1 MDYRKIL
8 EKGFENKI
16 VSLDEARS
24 IGMQKWG
31 NKFIEAGNHGEVFDL
46 MRKLGGRKK
55 YIIIKLGYIGSVF
68 YEELFEDIL
77 DFDYKI
83 SSEEG
88 IEYTAYA
95 LLHKDD
101 TIFIDLGDI

>member
-46 MRKLGGRKK
+46 MRKLGG
-55 YIIIKLGYIGSVF
+55 KL
-68 YEELFEDIL
+68 L
-77 DFDYKI
+77 
-83 SSEEG
+83 
-88 IEYTAYA
+88 
-95 LLHKDD
+95 
-101 TIFIDLGDI
+101 